1 MSTFEIHTNVPHDS
15 GPLHNTTVP
24 ECMEDVAIQ
33 MEVLPH
39 FYDVGI
45 AHVEADRL
53 LLCALRMAQAD
64 SNNADVRSAIDDIIH
79 CYHKVRKDYI

>member
-1 MSTFEIHTNVPHDS
+1 MSTFEIHTDVANDN
-15 GPLHNTTVP
+15 GPLHNTVIP

-53 LLCALRMAQAD
+53 LLCALRMAQAE
-64 SNNADVRSAIDDIIH
+64 SNSSDTRSAIDDVIH
-79 CYHKVRKDYI
+79 NYHKVRKDYI